1 MIKSSKY
8 KFFLFFITFLYTF
21 PSYSNDL
28 VKINNNFLIFL
39 EKGFLDNKIKTKNY
53 LNKKKFLILDLNNV
67 EYRVSFKLLKK
78 NVNQNWILIPTLK
91 ITNNENNTSYSSAR
105 SLTFERNAN
114 LIEIETIANML
125 VISSI
130 NQMKKNGI
138 HFNVSDQQFKDKTE
152 KKLKVS
158 LNYFNSC
165 ENNNIIEIMEKEFPG
180 FIHLETVGLNTS
192 SKTQINYFTTATS
205 YKIKKW
211 LELTMYDFNF
221 NSKDFFVKI
230 YKSKIDLNKT
240 NKLKYIYVCE

>member
-1 MIKSSKY
+1 
-8 KFFLFFITFLYTF
+8 
-21 PSYSNDL
+21 
-28 VKINNNFLIFL
+28 L

-91 ITNNENNTSYSSAR
+91 VTNNENNTSYSSAR

-138 HFNVSDQQFKDKTE
+138 RFNVSDQQFKDKTE
-152 KKLKVS
+152 KK
-158 LNYFNSC
+158 
-165 ENNNIIEIMEKEFPG
+165 
-180 FIHLETVGLNTS
+180 T
-192 SKTQINYFTTATS
+192 
-205 YKIKKW
+205 
-211 LELTMYDFNF
+211 
-221 NSKDFFVKI
+221 
-230 YKSKIDLNKT
+230 
-240 NKLKYIYVCE
+240 